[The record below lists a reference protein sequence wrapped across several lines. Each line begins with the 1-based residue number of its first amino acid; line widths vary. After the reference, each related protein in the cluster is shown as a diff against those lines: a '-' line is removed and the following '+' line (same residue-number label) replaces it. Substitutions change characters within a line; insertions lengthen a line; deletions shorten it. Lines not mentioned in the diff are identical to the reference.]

1 MYRVGESEEKVNKL
15 AKEEVRKHQE
25 ETEEKCRR
33 ESGTKETMKKRLL
46 KQQEEGK
53 IRKQEN
59 LKVFVVF
66 FMLSSGHF
74 VWL

>member
-1 MYRVGESEEKVNKL
+1 MNKL

-25 ETEEKCRR
+25 ETEEKFRR

-46 KQQEEGK
+46 KQQEEDK